1 MALQVD
7 TGIRSDL
14 GATLAGYFNGG
25 GVTQVVKLF
34 SGALPA
40 NCAAVDPSGELADG
54 ALPTNALDD
63 ADLDGVVTMT
73 NTWTATGSAAGTA
86 ACFRV
91 YDSSGNCGMQGNVTA
106 TGGGGVME
114 IDNTSIAVGQ
124 VVVVTAIT
132 ITIGGA

>member
-1 MALQVD
+1 MALQASDGVRVD
-7 TGIRSDL
+7 M
-14 GATLAGYFNGG
+14 ANTLVAYFNGG
-25 GVTQVVKLF
+25 GVSQVVKLF

-40 NCAAVDPSGELADG
+40 NCAAADPSGLLATG
-54 ALPTNALDD
+54 SLPTNALDD
-63 ADLDGVVTMT
+63 ADEDGVITMT

-91 YDSSGNCGMQGNVTA
+91 YEGGGGCGLQGNVTA

-114 IDNTSIAVGQ
+114 IDNTSIAIGQ
-124 VVVVTAIT
+124 VVVVTAIN